1 LKHFGEKGNNV
12 YLHFFILPHQYV
24 IFSSK
29 EKLTMKVVNMLST
42 YNEKENITPM
52 VETLERIAKDLPA
65 GRQGNPKYDFVT
77 LVVDSHSPDGT
88 GDIVRQL
95 AKTRKNLFLL
105 ETPRGLGVS
114 LIAGYGHAVKE
125 LKADVVIPNDCD
137 FQWDPE
143 LIPEML
149 KKIDDDYDVV
159 VPSRHTKGAKDA
171 FTGFRKLTHFVS
183 NDLLNGYWAGIHEVK
198 DKAGNFKAIRV
209 KNILDKV
216 DLSKINVR
224 GFVIQSTIIYEL
236 SKTGAKFIEIPA
248 VFGNRRAGESKV
260 GFSWQFVKDI
270 IETFKNSTRIRFERS
285 PKLLKFIKFGIVGGF
300 GFIVNFF
307 GLMIFSRF
315 FKTVFPWPI
324 GMINFWANAL
334 ASELAIVSN
343 FTWNNLWTF
352 AKEKITS
359 PKQIAAKFIAFN
371 LSSILGGIL
380 VPSLMVG
387 GGTQLFGDQYR
398 QIILVAVIFGFTVPY
413 NWFVY
418 NKFIWKK
425 K

>member
-1 LKHFGEKGNNV
+1 MK
-12 YLHFFILPHQYV
+12 
-24 IFSSK
+24 
-29 EKLTMKVVNMLST
+29 KLKVVNMLST

-52 VETLERIAKDLPA
+52 VETLERIAKE
-65 GRQGNPKYDFVT
+65 NPKFEFVT

-88 GDIVRQL
+88 GDIVNKL
-95 AKTRKNLFLL
+95 AKTRPNLFLL
-105 ETPRGLGVS
+105 ETPRGLGIS
-114 LIAGYGHAVKE
+114 LITGYGHAVNQ

-143 LIPEML
+143 LIPQML
-149 KKIDDDYDVV
+149 QKIDEGYDVV
-159 VPSRHTKGAKDA
+159 VPSRHTKEAKDV

-183 NDLLNGYWAGIHEVK
+183 NDLLNHYWAGIKEVK
-198 DKAGNFKAIRV
+198 DLAGNFKAIRV
-209 KNILDKV
+209 KNVLDKV
-216 DLSKINVR
+216 DLGKINVR

-248 VFGNRRAGESKV
+248 VFGARRAGESKV
-260 GFSWQFVKDI
+260 GFSWQFIKDI

-285 PKLLKFIKFGIVGGF
+285 PGLLKFIKFGIVGGF

-324 GMINFWANAL
+324 GMINFGANAL

-343 FTWNNLWTF
+343 FTWNNIWTF

-359 PKQIAAKFIAFN
+359 PKQLVAKFIAFN

-380 VPSLMVG
+380 IPSLVVG

-398 QIILVAVIFGFTVPY
+398 QIILVVVIFGFTVPY

-425 K
+425 KAK

>member
-1 LKHFGEKGNNV
+1 
-12 YLHFFILPHQYV
+12 
-24 IFSSK
+24 
-29 EKLTMKVVNMLST
+29 MRVVNMLT
-42 YNEKENITPM
+42 TFNEKDNVGPM
-52 VETLERIAKDLPA
+52 VETLEKIAEKCP
-65 GRQGNPKYDFVT
+65 GYEFVT

-88 GDIVRQL
+88 GEVVKNL

-105 ETPRGLGVS
+105 ETPRGLGIS
-114 LIAGYGHAVKE
+114 LIAGYRYAVKE
-125 LKADVVIPNDCD
+125 LKADIVIPNDCD

-143 LIPEML
+143 LIPQML
-149 KKIDDDYDVV
+149 QELEKGYDVV
-159 VPSRHTKGAKDA
+159 VPSRHIKGAGES

-216 DLSKINVR
+216 DLDRLNVR
-224 GFVIQSTIIYEL
+224 GFVIQSTMIYEL
-236 SKTGAKFIEIPA
+236 SKTGAKFEEIPA
-248 VFGNRRAGESKV
+248 IFGARRAGESKV
-260 GFSWQFVKDI
+260 GFSMQFVKDI

-285 PKLLKFIKFGIVGGF
+285 PKFLKFIKFGIVGGF
-300 GFIVNFF
+300 GFIINFF
-307 GLMIFSRF
+307 GLILFNRV
-315 FKTVFPWPI
+315 FKTVLPWPI
-324 GMINFWANAL
+324 GVVNFWANAL
-334 ASELAIVSN
+334 ASELAIISN
-343 FTWNNLWTF
+343 FTWNNVWTF

-359 PKQIAAKFIAFN
+359 PKQLFGKFIAFN

-380 VPSLMVG
+380 IPSAIVG
-387 GGTQLFGDQYR
+387 LGTQVLGDQYR
-398 QIILVAVIFGFTVPY
+398 QLFLTLAVFGFTVPY

>member
-1 LKHFGEKGNNV
+1 MK
-12 YLHFFILPHQYV
+12 
-24 IFSSK
+24 
-29 EKLTMKVVNMLST
+29 KLKVVNMLST
-42 YNEKENITPM
+42 YNEKENITLM
-52 VETLERIAKDLPA
+52 VETLERIAKE
-65 GRQGNPKYDFVT
+65 NPRYEFVT

-88 GDIVRQL
+88 GDIVRKL
-95 AKTRKNLFLL
+95 AKTRSNLFLL

-114 LIAGYGHAVKE
+114 LIAGYGHAVNQ

-143 LIPEML
+143 LIPQML
-149 KKIDDDYDVV
+149 QKIDEGYDVV
-159 VPSRHTKGAKDA
+159 VPSRHTMGAKDA
-171 FTGFRKLTHFVS
+171 FTGFRKLTHFIS
-183 NDLLNGYWAGIHEVK
+183 NDLLNHYWAGIREIK
-198 DKAGNFKAIRV
+198 DLAGNFKAIRV
-209 KNILDKV
+209 KNVLDKV
-216 DLSKINVR
+216 DLGKINVR

-248 VFGNRRAGESKV
+248 VFGARRAGESKI

-285 PKLLKFIKFGIVGGF
+285 PGLLKFFKFGIVGGF

-315 FKTVFPWPI
+315 FKTVFHWPI
-324 GMINFWANAL
+324 GMINFGANAL

-343 FTWNNLWTF
+343 FTWNNIWTF
-352 AKEKITS
+352 SKEKITS
-359 PKQIAAKFIAFN
+359 PKQLAAKFIAFN
-371 LSSILGGIL
+371 LSSIFGGIL
-380 VPSLMVG
+380 IPSSVVG

-398 QIILVAVIFGFTVPY
+398 QIILVVVIFGFTVPY

-418 NKFIWKK
+418 NKFIWRKK
-425 K
+425 VK